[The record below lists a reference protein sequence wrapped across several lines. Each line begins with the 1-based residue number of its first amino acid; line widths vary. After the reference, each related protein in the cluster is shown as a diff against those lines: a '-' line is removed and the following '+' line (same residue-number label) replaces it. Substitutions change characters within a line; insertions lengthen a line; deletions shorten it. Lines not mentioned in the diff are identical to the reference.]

1 MGRYGDPRLAFTGM
15 TMNRYSPYLTIS
27 AAVLLALFGGL
38 GIGLLWNISPL
49 LSLLVGGTAVIAA
62 VLVWYLGFWTRTQD
76 ELSALRDQLDRAR
89 QSEAQLQDKLRV
101 QETMLGQLTAQI
113 EALTVPTIPIREGVV
128 VVPLI
133 GALQVEQVERIGQNL
148 LHEIERRNARVAILD
163 LTGVTALT
171 APVISVL
178 TRLFAAVELMGCQTV
193 ITGLSTETV
202 RELLR
207 HKPDLH
213 VQARLNLEA
222 GIAYAN
228 HLLE

>member
-15 TMNRYSPYLTIS
+15 TMNKYALYLTILV
-27 AAVLLALFGGL
+27 AVLLPLFGGL
-38 GIGLLWNISPL
+38 GSGLLWNISPL
-49 LSLLVGGTAVIAA
+49 LSLLVGGMAVVGA
-62 VLVWYLGFWTRTQD
+62 VLIWYFGFWTRTQD
-76 ELSALRDQLDRAR
+76 EQSALRDQLDQAR
-89 QSEAQLQDKLRV
+89 QSEAQLQDKLRA
-101 QETMLGQLTAQI
+101 QEAMLGQLTDQI

-148 LHEIERRNARVAILD
+148 LREIERRNARVAILD

-171 APVISVL
+171 VPVISVL

-202 RELLR
+202 RELLH

-228 HLLE
+228 QLLE